1 MKAQTIVNIL
11 DILRQKKE
19 NAYASY
25 KNIRDNLEQ
34 KYSTEWL
41 DKVITEPESKM
52 LYGSKQEYNEL
63 CELLED
69 FENHQW

>member
-1 MKAQTIVNIL
+1 MKAQTIASIL
-11 DILRQKKE
+11 DILKQKKE
-19 NAYASY
+19 IAYASY
-25 KNIRDNLEQ
+25 KNIKDNLEQ

-41 DKVITEPESKM
+41 DRVITNMEKTM
-52 LYGSKQEYNEL
+52 LHRAKQEYNEL

>member
-1 MKAQTIVNIL
+1 MKAQTIVGIL
-11 DILRQKKE
+11 DILKHQKE
-19 NAYASY
+19 IAYEAY
-25 KNIRDNLEQ
+25 KTTRDNLEQ

-41 DKVITEPESKM
+41 DTVMTDLESRM
-52 LYGSKQEYNEL
+52 LYGAKQEYNEL